1 MANVVSLLTQLFTP
15 TGVHSAGQVVSKP
28 SNPYSNNPFVNY
40 NGYQY
45 SSSTYA
51 KNKPVSG
58 GYFAGYMAQ
67 YTLYGQ
73 LIKQST
79 LWAFMDAFRIF
90 GILCIVIIPLLL
102 LLDSK
107 KRA

>member
-58 GYFAGYMAQ
+58 GYFAGY
-67 YTLYGQ
+67 YNG
-73 LIKQST
+73 KQN
-79 LWAFMDAFRIF
+79 
-90 GILCIVIIPLLL
+90 IVGRRLFIEV
-102 LLDSK
+102 
-107 KRA
+107 